1 MPLIEAF
8 PGPSGVVDSTELRRD
23 LAGLLTLNA
32 DGSPRA
38 GVFYGGASAIG
49 AARAGDMRIDLRSF
63 DAALVRNGGPLF
75 TRNEGTDQSPVL
87 PVPSSNQII
96 HVVYARQNEKDSPYG
111 DANNTPGFGFVSSTQ
126 SASPQLADVLA
137 LLPAGA
143 LPLVSVQVPSTAVTT
158 SSAGV
163 VVKDIAPF
171 TAMNGG
177 AVPFRTL
184 TEMSAWTT
192 PRLGQQADVLADTDV
207 SSNGVWRWDGAKWV
221 NAVGDTGWITLAW
234 APNWSDFNP
243 GYPALAY
250 RKKNGS
256 TVLSAMGKTSA
267 GSGVGTL
274 ICTLPAGFRI
284 GRQEVRAT
292 IGSGGACGL
301 EIFPDGSVKAGPGGV
316 YATWTSLGGISW
328 IAEK

>member
-38 GVFYGGASAIG
+38 GVFYGSASAIG
-49 AARAGDMRIDLRSF
+49 VARAGDMRIDLRSF

-126 SASPQLADVLA
+126 SASPQLADALA

-143 LPLVSVQVPSTAVTT
+143 LPLVSVQVPSTATTT
-158 SSAGV
+158 SSANV

-177 AVPFRTL
+177 VVPFR
-184 TEMSAWTT
+184 S
-192 PRLGQQADVLADTDV
+192 QADVYAWTNPLTGQLARVIGGETYIAASGWQLDHPFAEAAGYTDALSTTLSPGAIANAVVNFPNGRFTQPPIPLVTGTGGRFTVVVIAV
-207 SSNGVWRWDGAKWV
+207 SATQMTIQAQNNAQNNGVPGRIFWTAKQMLGA
-221 NAVGDTGWITLAW
+221 
-234 APNWSDFNP
+234 
-243 GYPALAY
+243 
-250 RKKNGS
+250 
-256 TVLSAMGKTSA
+256 SAA
-267 GSGVGTL
+267 G
-274 ICTLPAGFRI
+274 
-284 GRQEVRAT
+284 
-292 IGSGGACGL
+292 
-301 EIFPDGSVKAGPGGV
+301 
-316 YATWTSLGGISW
+316 
-328 IAEK
+328 